1 MPAWWTPDFTYWLL
15 PAALIGVPVIAGG
28 IFALAQVVADG
39 LLALGQHARP
49 EENAARGIAAGS
61 IAYRVMAVFLV
72 LAGIIEWA
80 IGGSQ
85 ALLAR
90 SLIADYPR
98 RVLALVQCG
107 AVARPRGEPL
117 LWPRRVHVAPCSG
130 ATEIILAV
138 GAHMNSILVADIAGV
153 ISFGGFIL
161 FFASWWRRMR
171 VAWRK
176 PFAKPKPTESAG
188 ELCGIAIGFLGLAVL
203 IGNNVIDEVQ
213 RGAPLHLTFSLVTCA
228 TTVFVSGLSLG
239 RLLERLAVRR
249 QQRLGDG
256 AAPNGQ
262 ALQS

>member
-1 MPAWWTPDFTYWLL
+1 MPISIFLILSLSKDAPSHCSHPPLHTRKSQHSRQIPGNALQKANTSWANLVAAPNSQESRSRKGREMPAWWTPDFTYWLL

-98 RVLALVQCG
+98 RVLALVQ
-107 AVARPRGEPL
+107 
-117 LWPRRVHVAPCSG
+117 
-130 ATEIILAV
+130 
-138 GAHMNSILVADIAGV
+138 
-153 ISFGGFIL
+153 
-161 FFASWWRRMR
+161 
-171 VAWRK
+171 
-176 PFAKPKPTESAG
+176 
-188 ELCGIAIGFLGLAVL
+188 
-203 IGNNVIDEVQ
+203 
-213 RGAPLHLTFSLVTCA
+213 
-228 TTVFVSGLSLG
+228 
-239 RLLERLAVRR
+239 
-249 QQRLGDG
+249 
-256 AAPNGQ
+256 
-262 ALQS
+262 